1 MADRG
6 NGSDGQSIGVSVPIG
21 AVAAGALVA
30 LAVASYLLT
39 NRSEEGTAGAAGQ
52 VARSGRRAGRRL
64 GLNTLIAL
72 LENDA
77 TRKVVLA
84 LLKAMAR
91 RV

>member
-1 MADRG
+1 MADRR
-6 NGSDGQSIGVSVPIG
+6 NDTEGQSIGVSVPIG
-21 AVAAGALVA
+21 AVAVAALVA
-30 LAVASYLLT
+30 LGVASYLLT
-39 NRSEEGTAGAAGQ
+39 NRSDETTTGTAGQ

-64 GLNTLIAL
+64 GLNVAITL

-91 RV
+91 RA

>member
-1 MADRG
+1 MADQG

-21 AVAAGALVA
+21 AVAVGALVA
-30 LAVASYLLT
+30 LAAASYLLS
-39 NRSEEGTAGAAGQ
+39 NRNDEAPAGTASQ
-52 VARSGRRAGRRL
+52 FARSGKKAGRKL
-64 GLNTLIAL
+64 GLNTVIAL

-91 RV
+91 RA

>member
-1 MADRG
+1 MADRR
-6 NGSDGQSIGVSVPIG
+6 NETEGQSIGVSVPIG
-21 AVAAGALVA
+21 AVAAAALVA
-30 LAVASYLLT
+30 LGVASYLLT
-39 NRSEEGTAGAAGQ
+39 NRSEEITPGPAGQ

-64 GLNTLIAL
+64 GLNALIAL

-91 RV
+91 RA